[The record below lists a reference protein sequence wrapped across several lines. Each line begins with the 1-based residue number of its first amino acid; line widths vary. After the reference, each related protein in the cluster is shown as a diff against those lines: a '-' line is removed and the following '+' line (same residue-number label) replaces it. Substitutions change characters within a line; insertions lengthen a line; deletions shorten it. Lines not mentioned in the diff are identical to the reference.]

1 MRPATATADAAT
13 RRTTPS
19 PQRVWLVLGVALL
32 AVSLAAIYIRL
43 ADAPGL
49 VVALYRMGIAAL
61 VMLPVTLRGLRRTPL
76 TGSTVWL
83 TVAAGALLALHFAA
97 WISSLSFTTVAA
109 SVSLASTSPLW
120 MALMAWMFLGAAPTL
135 GVLFGVLLA
144 VAGAATIGFGDLA
157 GGSEPLLGD
166 ALALLG
172 AIAGAGYILLGRTVQ
187 RRGVGLDAYAGT
199 AYAVAALLLL
209 PLPALFGQDYL
220 GYPLATYA
228 WVALLA
234 LMPQLI
240 GHTGINYAAKHLDP
254 TVVATTLLLEPLGSG
269 LLALLVF
276 GEVPSLLTLVGAVI
290 LLTGVLITL
299 RSSRDAGGRGSRRDP
314 DGASLSPDP
323 VDPADASSTNAPRA
337 AP

>member
-1 MRPATATADAAT
+1 MKPAAVTADPPATQAA
-13 RRTTPS
+13 PS
-19 PQRVWLVLGVALL
+19 PRRVWLVLSVALL

-43 ADAPGL
+43 ADAPGV
-49 VVALYRMGIAAL
+49 VVALYRMAIAAL
-61 VMLPVTLRGLRRTPL
+61 VMLPVTVRGLRRTPL
-76 TGSTVWL
+76 SGRTAWL

-120 MALMAWMFLGAAPTL
+120 MALMAWVFLGAAPTL

-144 VAGAATIGFGDLA
+144 VGGAATIGFGDLA

-172 AIAGAGYILLGRTVQ
+172 AVAGAGYILLGRTVQ
-187 RRGVGLDAYAGT
+187 RRGVGLDAYAGS
-199 AYAVAALLLL
+199 AYAVAAVLLL

-220 GYPLATYA
+220 GYPLSTYA

-276 GEVPSLLTLVGAVI
+276 GEVPSLLTLVGAAL

-299 RSSRDAGGRGSRRDP
+299 RSSRDGPGRAARRGPGGSRGRAGP
-314 DGASLSPDP
+314 EPASP
-323 VDPADASSTNAPRA
+323 TNTPNG
-337 AP
+337 PGG

>member
-1 MRPATATADAAT
+1 MSDTAEPALTVKGTAAV
-13 RRTTPS
+13 TPR
-19 PQRVWLVLGVALL
+19 RVWVVLAVALL

-43 ADAPGL
+43 ADAPGV
-49 VVALYRMGIAAL
+49 VVALYRMAIAAA

-76 TGSTVWL
+76 KGRTAWM

-97 WISSLSFTTVAA
+97 WISSLSFTSVAA

-120 MALMAWMFLGAAPTL
+120 MALMAWLFLGTAPTL
-135 GVLFGVLLA
+135 GVLVGVLLA
-144 VAGAATIGFGDLA
+144 VAGAATIGFGDLS

-172 AIAGAGYILLGRTVQ
+172 AVAGAGYILLGRSVQ
-187 RRGVGLDAYAGT
+187 RLGVGLDAYAGT

-209 PLPALFGQDYL
+209 PLPALFGHDYL
-220 GYPLATYA
+220 GYPPATYA
-228 WVALLA
+228 WVLLLA

-254 TVVATTLLLEPLGSG
+254 TVVATALLLEPLGSG
-269 LLALLVF
+269 LLALIVF

-290 LLTGVLITL
+290 LLAGVLITL
-299 RSSRDAGGRGSRRDP
+299 RSTRDGKS
-314 DGASLSPDP
+314 
-323 VDPADASSTNAPRA
+323 APRTPQA
-337 AP
+337 KLVGTEEPPQARQRPGSEPGGPAR